1 METIAK
7 ILVYFYLFG
16 MKPIAKHSNP
26 IQNFLL
32 KKVYF
37 DTN

>member
-16 MKPIAKHSNP
+16 MKPIAKLSNP
-26 IQNFLL
+26 IQSFLL
-32 KKVYF
+32 KKGIF
-37 DTN
+37 